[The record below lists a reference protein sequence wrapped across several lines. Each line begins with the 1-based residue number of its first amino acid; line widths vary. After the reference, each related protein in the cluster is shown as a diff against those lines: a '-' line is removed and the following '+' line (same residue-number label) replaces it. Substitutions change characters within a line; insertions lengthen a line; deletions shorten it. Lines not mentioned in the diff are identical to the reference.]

1 MPLVGE
7 HVTRLLARHYE
18 TLDDLMA
25 TSIEDLEAI
34 HEIGP
39 EVAHAIVTFFGAEWN
54 REVIGAMREA
64 GLTLENPL
72 YSGSEEAQPLKGLT
86 FVFTGELERWTRD
99 EVKRYVERLGGRAT
113 SSVSGETDYVVA
125 GPGAGQKLD
134 QARQRDVAVLDEEA
148 FKELVED
155 RQP

>member
-1 MPLVGE
+1 
-7 HVTRLLARHYE
+7 
-18 TLDDLMA
+18 MA
-25 TSIEDLEAI
+25 ASAEDLEGI

-39 EVAHAIVTFFGAEWN
+39 EVARAIVTFFGAKRN
-54 REVIGAMREA
+54 RQVSGAMREA

-72 YSGSEEAQPLKGLT
+72 YAGTEKAQPLDGLT

-125 GPGAGQKLD
+125 G
-134 QARQRDVAVLDEEA
+134 RCRFET
-148 FKELVED
+148 
-155 RQP
+155 